1 MEGETAFLLTKRA
14 RNAPPRSLTRFGS
27 RVDLSRPGATAGSRG
42 QAAPASPRAGR
53 SGYSGVPI
61 IPLFGHE
68 ALRKRF
74 LDAIARDALPASLL
88 LHGPR
93 GAGKQR
99 LALWLAQALL
109 CTGTAPPCGRCQS
122 CRYAVELGHPDLH
135 WFFPRERLKKDGASI
150 DDVRADYAEALQ
162 ERLKAEG
169 LHPPSSGSEG
179 LFVGAVRALVQS
191 ASMHP
196 ALGDRKVFVVGDAE
210 RMVPQEGA
218 DMAANAFLKLLEE
231 PLPDTFLIL
240 TTSEPG
246 ALLPTVRSRVVSVR
260 VAPMPDAEVRTMLG
274 DERVSRALDA
284 GGGPGGVE
292 ERVRLARG
300 LPGALIGAPE
310 RTGAEGQARKL
321 LDVATGGAAA
331 RGEQL
336 RFAFSQGASRAR
348 GAFMDTLDSLTRLL
362 RDRVHQAV
370 QRNDEDGARRASVA
384 VEVVE
389 QAKTHAGGNVS
400 PNLLTARLVRDLSA
414 LLR

>member
-1 MEGETAFLLTKRA
+1 M
-14 RNAPPRSLTRFGS
+14 
-27 RVDLSRPGATAGSRG
+27 
-42 QAAPASPRAGR
+42 
-53 SGYSGVPI
+53 PI
-61 IPLFGHE
+61 IPLFGHA
-68 ALRKRF
+68 ALRERLK
-74 LDAIARDALPASLL
+74 DAIVRDALPSSLL

-93 GAGKQR
+93 GVGKQR
-99 LALWLAQALL
+99 LALWLGQALL
-109 CTGTAPPCGRCQS
+109 CTGDDRPCGRCQS

-162 ERLKAEG
+162 ARLKSDG

-196 ALGDRKVFVVGDAE
+196 ALGSRKVFVVGDAE

-231 PLPDTFLIL
+231 PLADTWLIL

-246 ALLPTVRSRVVSVR
+246 ALLPTIRSRVVSVR
-260 VAPMPDAEVRTMLG
+260 VAPMPDADVREMLA

-284 GGGPGGVE
+284 EGAPRTVDD
-292 ERVRLARG
+292 RVRLAQG
-300 LPGALIGAPE
+300 APGSLIGAPE
-310 RTGAEGQARKL
+310 RTEAEGQAKKL
-321 LDVATGGAAA
+321 LEAATAGRGAQPERIRLA
-331 RGEQL
+331 
-336 RFAFSQGASRAR
+336 FAQGASRAR
-348 GAFMDTLDSLTRLL
+348 GAYMDTLDAMTRLL
-362 RDRVHQAV
+362 RDRALAAV
-370 QRNDEDGARRASVA
+370 QRADDDAARRASVA

-389 QAKTHAGGNVS
+389 QAKVHAGGNVS
-400 PNLLTARLVRDLSA
+400 PNLITARLLRDLSE

>member
-1 MEGETAFLLTKRA
+1 M
-14 RNAPPRSLTRFGS
+14 
-27 RVDLSRPGATAGSRG
+27 
-42 QAAPASPRAGR
+42 
-53 SGYSGVPI
+53 PI

-68 ALRKRF
+68 ALRRRF
-74 LDAIARDALPASLL
+74 QDALARDALPASLL
-88 LHGPR
+88 LHGAR
-93 GAGKQR
+93 GIGKQR

-109 CTGTAPPCGRCQS
+109 CTGKAPPCGHCQA
-122 CRYAVELGHPDLH
+122 CRYSVELGHPDLH
-135 WFFPRERLKKDGASI
+135 WLFPRERLKKDGASI

-162 ERLKAEG
+162 ARVKAEG
-169 LHPPSSGSEG
+169 LYPPSSGAEG
-179 LFVGAVRALVQS
+179 LFVGAVRALVHS

-260 VAPMPDAEVRTMLG
+260 VAPLPDADVRTMLG
-274 DERVSRALDA
+274 DERVSRALD
-284 GGGPGGVE
+284 GGGAPGGLE

-300 LPGALIGAPE
+300 APGTLIGAPE
-310 RTGAEGQARKL
+310 RSEAESQARKL
-321 LDVATGGAAA
+321 LDAAAGGAAA
-331 RGEQL
+331 RGDQL
-336 RFAFSQGASRAR
+336 RCAFAQGASRAR
-348 GAFMDTLDSLTRLL
+348 GAYMDTLDSLTRLL
-362 RDRVHQAV
+362 RDRAHQAV
-370 QRNDEDGARRASVA
+370 QRDDEDAARRASVA
-384 VEVVE
+384 VQVVE

-400 PNLLTARLVRDLSA
+400 PNLLTARLLRDLSA

>member
-1 MEGETAFLLTKRA
+1 M
-14 RNAPPRSLTRFGS
+14 
-27 RVDLSRPGATAGSRG
+27 
-42 QAAPASPRAGR
+42 
-53 SGYSGVPI
+53 PI

-68 ALRKRF
+68 ALRRR
-74 LDAIARDALPASLL
+74 LHDAIARDALPASLL

-93 GAGKQR
+93 GVGKQR
-99 LALWLAQALL
+99 LALWLAQSLL
-109 CTGTAPPCGRCQS
+109 CTGTAQPCGQCQS
-122 CRYAVELGHPDLH
+122 CRYSMELGHPDLH

-150 DDVRADYAEALQ
+150 EDVRADYAEALQ
-162 ERLKAEG
+162 ARLKSDG
-169 LHPPSSGSEG
+169 LYPPSSGSEG

-196 ALGDRKVFVVGDAE
+196 ALGSRKAFVVGDAE

-260 VAPMPDAEVRTMLG
+260 VAPMPDADVRMMLG

-284 GGGPGGVE
+284 EGVPGGLE
-292 ERVRLARG
+292 QRVRQARG
-300 LPGALIGAPE
+300 APGTLIGAPE
-310 RTGAEGQARKL
+310 RSEAERQARKL
-321 LDVATGGAAA
+321 LDVATGGTAA
-331 RGEQL
+331 RGDQL
-336 RFAFSQGASRAR
+336 RVAFSQGASRAR
-348 GAFMDTLDSLTRLL
+348 GAYMDTLDALTRLL
-362 RDRVHQAV
+362 RDRAHQAV
-370 QRNDEDGARRASVA
+370 QRDDQDAARSASVA

-400 PNLLTARLVRDLSA
+400 PNLLTARLMRDLSA